1 MALSTACAAASALL
15 YTLFLIFPVYARLY
29 GMSMDSIV
37 AMARAT
43 SPWVTDLFSMM
54 LFSMLP
60 FNLFKYASVS
70 VIAFLVYKR
79 LRRLLKG
86 WSD

>member
-1 MALSTACAAASALL
+1 
-15 YTLFLIFPVYARLY
+15 
-29 GMSMDSIV
+29 MSMDSIV

-54 LFSMLP
+54 LLSMLP

-70 VIAFLVYKR
+70 VIAFFVYKR